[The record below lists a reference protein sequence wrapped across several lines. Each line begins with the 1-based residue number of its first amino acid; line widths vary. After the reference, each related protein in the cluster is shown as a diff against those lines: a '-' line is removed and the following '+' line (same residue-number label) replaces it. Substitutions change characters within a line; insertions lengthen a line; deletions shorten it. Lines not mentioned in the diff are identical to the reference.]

1 VAVIRRG
8 CRGPTGGGE
17 VSDRGLGAG
26 PSDVDRRRA
35 MAVGSAGIVSLI
47 LPSATAAA
55 TGGGTVAPAVVG
67 TLTFSEVGTDRFTV
81 SWGGGS

>member
-1 VAVIRRG
+1 M
-8 CRGPTGGGE
+8 
-17 VSDRGLGAG
+17 SDRGLGAG
-26 PSDVDRRRA
+26 PSDVDRRRV

-47 LPSATAAA
+47 LPSASAAA
-55 TGGGTVAPAVVG
+55 TGEAVAPAGVG